1 MGKNFRIR
9 VNRKGAT
16 AIGKGKS
23 SSQNAVVTKFRDAAK
38 AERIAHKEPLIAID
52 DRVEQATSADPVAHL
67 GLDEMNI
74 DEGNTEAS
82 QGGMTAIS
90 RFTNCTNPTFEPV
103 NRIWKSG
110 STIQNDVISVLA
122 SAVDVIKEKQGSQ
135 SDVEYFGVL
144 LSTLDALPLDDIKK
158 VYASSYLLQLIAPKI
173 PKELMIKYYGNAKA
187 VLDRKLNALAVVK
200 EGHGAIKFLI
210 AALGTLLKAQPPAF
224 WQVNDNKATAAE
236 LVVFAVHPHAGVRMM
251 SRRIIRALLTEE
263 PYVKQDE
270 VHPSAKMVAKAV
282 KEELE
287 IANGNRETITRLLC
301 LMEGILYRMPESTLA
316 SLLEILLQL
325 GSASDST
332 VRCSAF
338 QCIQRTLE
346 RPPSPSVFPIN
357 RNAELILAL
366 RAHQTPADIS
376 VFAYWLQALSEAHCC
391 LSKMTPEKSV
401 NLLPETLEIFGKAF
415 NTPSVEL
422 GHAVHL
428 SLNKLMAES
437 IKGNSEAAQKCLE
450 MLEKSLNVQNTSIW
464 KFVLQSMAV
473 LFDESK
479 SAVEGPVLNKVLLT
493 LASLREKDDCIC
505 PGNIDVV
512 FGSAI
517 KNIGLSKVL
526 SIVEVGIDPS
536 ASKMPTDFPRSWMLP
551 LLSDHVQNEKIQ
563 FFVDSIMPF
572 LVALHDRILKLEP
585 FVAKLYTTVETQ
597 YWQILPQLLNSAV
610 DFSESFP
617 ILAPMIGSALAHRLD
632 LRLVLLRSLRSSIR
646 FAEKNGHEDIVKR
659 FAKNYLPILFN
670 IYTALPAETMEAVE
684 KQGITNYDDLA
695 VRLSTLETI
704 RAYISHTPED
714 VKKTFIDLALN
725 KLRDDDVLLEKK
737 QAVAD
742 LVVALIRGLNA
753 DQFNQVF
760 TVVEKWFTSNLSSF
774 QKKAYRIL
782 SEMYARINE
791 SNLRPF
797 FEKNASFVKKL
808 ISQGLKKVLPPA
820 RAPRIAVYRA
830 ILTTFDDYE
839 DLKHFVDSILE
850 QVILSQDKSFGKRT
864 RQQAAHCFLQICS
877 GLMSSGSDADITPSA
892 ALEPLLEVVIK
903 LYSTPQE
910 DETEVSLEQA
920 RASLI
925 SMNMITQKY
934 ITLLN
939 PSVLS
944 KLIHFACETLK
955 DTRGPVKLLAVR
967 CVRIMCN
974 KLEEFVMTQFKS
986 LILESIFN
994 QDLQNDTQRVRKA
1007 NRLLLE
1013 VLVDRYGPELLLN
1026 ATDKDDFVK
1035 QIKNIEKIRRR
1046 RERKQTGGAAEE
1058 DEEMDD
1064 DVQSTFTN
1072 ANTVKADT
1080 IFDIL
1085 EDTDDEDAEEKEKR
1099 PKKAADNMSVFLNEE
1114 EDEIVDL
1121 LDRDAIIQKLSTKDK
1136 SSEKRVKIEMP
1147 KKDDTF
1153 QIAKDGRIVIVNID
1167 KKRKRYNSEMFEEN
1181 DDTRRNQEN
1190 DDEDEV
1196 VMEQQEDNRTVV
1208 ASTYKPGGHGIHR
1221 PVAHSQAMSYIGN
1234 SSVASGKKHKKSD
1247 EKKKGDKFEP
1257 YAYVPLRNK
1266 GRKNGLKSILKKNN
1280 TKGKKAKKSK

>member
-1 MGKNFRIR
+1 MGKNFRTR
-9 VNRKGAT
+9 VNRKGT
-16 AIGKGKS
+16 TTIGKGQS
-23 SSQNAVVTKFRDAAK
+23 SSQNAAFTKFRDAAK
-38 AERIAHKEPLIAID
+38 IERAAHKEPLIAID
-52 DRVEQATSADPVAHL
+52 DRVEQAATADPVARL
-67 GLDEMNI
+67 GLDEMNF

-82 QGGMTAIS
+82 DGGMTAIS

-110 STIQNDVISVLA
+110 STIQKDVISVLA
-122 SAVDVIKEKQGSQ
+122 TAVDIIKEKEGSQ

-144 LSTLDALPLDDIKK
+144 LSTLDALPIEDVKK
-158 VYASSYLLQLIAPKI
+158 
-173 PKELMIKYYGNAKA
+173 
-187 VLDRKLNALAVVK
+187 VLDRKLHALAVVK
-200 EGHGAIKFLI
+200 EAHGAIKFLV

-224 WQVNDNKATAAE
+224 WLVSDNKTTAAE
-236 LVVFAVHPHAGVRMM
+236 LVAFTIHPHPGVRMM
-251 SRRIIRALLTEE
+251 SRRILRALLTEE
-263 PYVKQDE
+263 PYVKPHE
-270 VHPSAKMVAKAV
+270 VHPSAKMVSSAV

-301 LMEGILYRMPESTLA
+301 LLEGILYRMPETNLA

-325 GSASDST
+325 GAASDST

-346 RPPSPSVFPIN
+346 RPPSPSAFPIN

-391 LSKMTPEKSV
+391 LSKMTPDKSI
-401 NLLPETLEIFGKAF
+401 NLLPETLDIFGKAF
-415 NTPSVEL
+415 NTPSSEL

-428 SLNKLMAES
+428 SLNKLMAEC
-437 IKGNSEAAQKCLE
+437 IKTNPQAAKKCLE
-450 MLEKSLNVQNTSIW
+450 VLEKSLNVQNTSIW

-473 LFDESK
+473 LFDECKNS
-479 SAVEGPVLNKVLLT
+479 VEGPLLNKVLLT
-493 LASLREKDDCIC
+493 LAALREKDDCIC

-517 KNIGLSKVL
+517 RNIGLSKII
-526 SIVEVGIDPS
+526 SIVDLNVDLS
-536 ASKMPTDFPRSWMLP
+536 ASQMPTDFPRSWMLP
-551 LLSDHVQNEKIQ
+551 LLSEHVQNERICYY
-563 FFVDSIMPF
+563 VESIMPF
-572 LVALHDRILKLEP
+572 LVALHDRIPKLEP
-585 FVAKLYTTVETQ
+585 FVAKLYTTLETQ
-597 YWQILPQLLNSAV
+597 YWQILPQLLNSPV
-610 DFSESFP
+610 DFTEYFP
-617 ILAPMIGSALAHRLD
+617 TLAPMIGSALTHRLD
-632 LRLVLLRSLRSSIR
+632 LRLVLLRSLRSAIR
-646 FAEKNGHEDIVKR
+646 FAEKNNVADILKR
-659 FAKNYLPILFN
+659 FAKNYFPILFN
-670 IYTALPAETMEAVE
+670 IYTALPAETIEAVE
-684 KQGITNYDDLA
+684 KQGITNYDDMA

-704 RAYISHTPED
+704 RAYILHTPDD
-714 VKKTFIDLALN
+714 VKKTFLDLALN
-725 KLRDDDVLLEKK
+725 KLRDDDVSLEKK
-737 QAVAD
+737 QAIAD
-742 LVVALIRGLNA
+742 LIIALIKGLNG
-753 DQFNQVF
+753 DQFIQVF

-791 SNLRPF
+791 PTLRPF
-797 FEKNASFVKKL
+797 FEKNAPFVKKL

-820 RAPRIAVYRA
+820 RAPRIGVYRA
-830 ILTTFDDYE
+830 ILTTFNDYE

-877 GLMSSGSDADITPSA
+877 GLMAHGSDSDITPSV
-892 ALEPLLEVVIK
+892 ALEPVLDVVIK
-903 LYSTPQE
+903 IYNNPQE
-910 DETEVSLEQA
+910 SETEVSLEQA
-920 RASLI
+920 RAALI
-925 SMNMITQKY
+925 SSNMITQKY
-934 ITLLN
+934 IKLLN

-955 DTRGPVKLLAVR
+955 DSRGAVKLLAVR

-986 LILESIFN
+986 LILESIFKQN
-994 QDLQNDTQRVRKA
+994 LQNDTQRVRKA

-1013 VLVDRYGPELLLN
+1013 VLVERYGPELLLN

-1046 RERKQTGGAAEE
+1046 RERRQNGTIAEE
-1058 DEEMDD
+1058 DEEMDED
-1064 DVQSTFTN
+1064 AQSTFTT
-1072 ANTVKADT
+1072 ADTVKADT

-1085 EDTDDEDAEEKEKR
+1085 EDTDDEDEEEKEKR
-1099 PKKAADNMSVFLNEE
+1099 PKKAADNVFLNEY

-1121 LDRDAIIQKLSTKDK
+1121 LDRDAVIQKLSTKEK
-1136 SSEKRVKIEMP
+1136 SSEKRVKIEIP

-1153 QIAKDGRIVIVNID
+1153 QMAKDGRIVIINID
-1167 KKRKRYNSEMFEEN
+1167 KKRKRYNSEMFEDNEDARDARKN
-1181 DDTRRNQEN
+1181 R
-1190 DDEDEV
+1190 DDEADEV
-1196 VMEQQEDNRTVV
+1196 VLEQQEDNRTVV

-1221 PVAHSQAMSYIGN
+1221 SVAHSQAMSYVSN
-1234 SSVASGKKHKKSD
+1234 AAQSSSGKKQKRSD

-1280 TKGKKAKKSK
+1280 KGKKSKKSK